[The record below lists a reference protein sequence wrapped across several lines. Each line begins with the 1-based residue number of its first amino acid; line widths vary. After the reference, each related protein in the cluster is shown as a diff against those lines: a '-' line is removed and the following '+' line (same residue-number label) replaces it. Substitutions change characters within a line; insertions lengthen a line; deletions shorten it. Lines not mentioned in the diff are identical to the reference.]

1 MSLALAGG
9 FFTSEPSGKPGSL
22 ATLFHSPL
30 KEAQTS
36 QIPPLQSRLLV

>member
-1 MSLALAGG
+1 MSPALAGG
-9 FFTSEPSGKPGSL
+9 FFTSEPPGKPGSL

-36 QIPPLQSRLLV
+36 QILQLRSRLLV